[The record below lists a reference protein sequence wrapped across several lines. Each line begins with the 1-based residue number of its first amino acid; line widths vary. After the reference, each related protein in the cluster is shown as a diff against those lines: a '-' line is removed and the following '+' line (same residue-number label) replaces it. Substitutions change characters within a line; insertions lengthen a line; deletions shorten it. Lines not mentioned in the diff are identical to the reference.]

1 MTYSIKNLP
10 REGRKEVTKM
20 KKKRHEAIIRLIEQY
35 CLATQGDLLE
45 KLREEGFDTTQATI
59 SRDIK
64 DLRLI
69 KKVDELGR
77 SRYAV
82 HSGDSGELLGKY
94 RSIFS
99 HSVISADYAGN
110 TLVVKCYTGMAQA
123 ACAAFDSMHW
133 EGLVGTLAGDD
144 TIFALC
150 RTPEHAEKMMF
161 AISEILG

>member
-1 MTYSIKNLP
+1 M
-10 REGRKEVTKM
+10 RKDETV
-20 KKKRHEAIIRLIEQY
+20 KKKRHETILRLIEQN
-35 CLATQGDLLE
+35 CLSTQTELLE
-45 KLREEGFDTTQATI
+45 LLKKEGFDTTQATV

-64 DLRLI
+64 DLRLV

-82 HSGDSGELLGKY
+82 DSGDSGELLGKY

-110 TLVVKCYTGMAQA
+110 TLVIRCYTGMAQA
-123 ACAAFDSMHW
+123 ACAALDSMHW

-150 RTPEHAEKMMF
+150 RTPELAEKMKE
-161 AISEILG
+161 AIAELVG

>member
-1 MTYSIKNLP
+1 VK
-10 REGRKEVTKM
+10 GRIDV
-20 KKKRHEAIIRLIEQY
+20 KKKRHEAIIRLIEQNS
-35 CLATQGDLLE
+35 LSTQTDLLE
-45 KLREEGFDTTQATI
+45 KLKEEGFDTTQATI

-82 HSGDSGELLGKY
+82 DSGDSGELLGKY
-94 RSIFS
+94 KSIFS

-110 TLVVKCYTGMAQA
+110 TLVIKCYTGMAQA
-123 ACAAFDSMHW
+123 ACAALDSMHW

-150 RTPEHAEKMMF
+150 RTPELAGKMQD
-161 AISEILG
+161 AINEIIG